1 MSETKDL
8 KPETKKKDGVYV
20 FIIILL
26 IAALAALGLLIANKN
41 KNLNQCSIE
50 KASLE
55 SDMAGMEDMMGQY
68 VGSEKGNIKE
78 DLRGMLEMYDDQLLK
93 NNANKDSIQFQ
104 KDKIT
109 TLLQELDNNK
119 KSSARQIYKY
129 KKETETLRKI
139 MKGYIQQIDSLN
151 TLNIGLRTD
160 LETTNKTLTN
170 VSTERDALKEKTS
183 SLESKVAAGARLNA
197 FNIYTAGMK
206 YKLDGSLKENESAGK
221 VAKVRSCFTIG
232 ENAIAQSGPK
242 NIYLQVITPD
252 GKVLYQRSSNIINID
267 GANILYSDKKEIDY
281 QNQSIDV
288 CVYYDTNGADLVKG
302 NYVVKLYADGAVIG
316 KDSFTLK

>member
-1 MSETKDL
+1 MSETQDL
-8 KPETKKKDGVYV
+8 KPESKKKDGMYV

-26 IAALAALGLLIANKN
+26 IAALGALGLLIANKN

-78 DLRGMLEMYDDQLLK
+78 DLRSMLEMYDDQLLK
-93 NNANKDSIQFQ
+93 NNANKDSIQLQ

-109 TLLQELDNNK
+109 SLLQELDNNK

-151 TLNIGLRTD
+151 TLNVGLRTD

-170 VSTERDALKEKTS
+170 VSSERDELKEKTTK
-183 SLESKVAAGARLNA
+183 LESKVAAGARLNA
-197 FNIYTAGMK
+197 FNIYTSGMK

-221 VAKVRSCFTIG
+221 VAKIRSCFTIG
-232 ENAIAQSGPK
+232 ENAIAQSGSK

-252 GKVLYQRSSNIINID
+252 GKVLYQRSSNVINID

-302 NYVVKLYADGAVIG
+302 NYIVKLYADGAVIG

>member
-1 MSETKDL
+1 MSETQNS
-8 KPETKKKDGVYV
+8 KPESKKKDGIYV

-26 IAALAALGLLIANKN
+26 IAALGALGLLIANKN

-78 DLRGMLEMYDDQLLK
+78 DLRSMLEMYDDQLLK

-109 TLLQELDNNK
+109 SLIQELDNNK

-129 KKETETLRKI
+129 KKESETLRKI
-139 MKGYIQQIDSLN
+139 MKGYIQTIDSLN
-151 TLNIGLRTD
+151 TLNVGLRTD

-170 VSTERDALKEKTS
+170 VSTERDELKEKTTK
-183 SLESKVAAGARLNA
+183 LESKVAAGARLNA
-197 FNIYTAGMK
+197 FNIYTSGMK
-206 YKLDGSLKENESAGK
+206 YKLDGSLKENETAGK

-232 ENAIAQSGPK
+232 ENAIAQSGTK

-252 GKVLYQRSSNIINID
+252 GKVLYQRSSNVINID

-316 KDSFTLK
+316 KDSF

>member
-1 MSETKDL
+1 MSETQDL
-8 KPETKKKDGVYV
+8 KPESKKKDGMYV

-26 IAALAALGLLIANKN
+26 IAALGALGLLIANKN

-78 DLRGMLEMYDDQLLK
+78 DLRSMLEMYDNQLLK
-93 NNANKDSIQFQ
+93 NNANKDSIQLQ

-109 TLLQELDNNK
+109 SLLQELDNNK

-139 MKGYIQQIDSLN
+139 MKGYIQTIDSLN
-151 TLNIGLRTD
+151 TLNVGLRTD
-160 LETTNKTLTN
+160 LETTNTALTN

-183 SLESKVAAGARLNA
+183 TLESKVAAGARLNA

-206 YKLDGSLKENESAGK
+206 YKLDGSLKENEKSGK
-221 VAKVRSCFTIG
+221 VAKIRSCFTIG
-232 ENAIAQSGPK
+232 ENAIAQSGSK

-252 GKVLYQRSSNIINID
+252 GKVLYQRSSNVINID

-302 NYVVKLYADGAVIG
+302 NYIVKLYADGAVIG

>member
-8 KPETKKKDGVYV
+8 KPESKKKDGVYV

-183 SLESKVAAGARLNA
+183 TLESKVAAGARLNA

>member
-1 MSETKDL
+1 MSETQDL
-8 KPETKKKDGVYV
+8 KPESKKKDGVYV

-78 DLRGMLEMYDDQLLK
+78 DLRSMLEMYDDQLLK
-93 NNANKDSIQFQ
+93 NNANKDSIQLQ

-139 MKGYIQQIDSLN
+139 MKGYIQTIDSLN
-151 TLNIGLRTD
+151 TLNVGLRTD

-170 VSTERDALKEKTS
+170 VSSERDELKEKTTK
-183 SLESKVAAGARLNA
+183 LESKVAAGARLNA
-197 FNIYTAGMK
+197 FNVYTAGMK

-232 ENAIAQSGPK
+232 ENAIAQAGPK

-252 GKVLYQRSSNIINID
+252 GKVLYQRSSNVINID

>member
-1 MSETKDL
+1 MSETQNS
-8 KPETKKKDGVYV
+8 KPESKKKDGIYV

-26 IAALAALGLLIANKN
+26 IAALGALGLLIANKN

-78 DLRGMLEMYDDQLLK
+78 DLRSMLEMYDDQLLK

-109 TLLQELDNNK
+109 SLIQELDNNK

-129 KKETETLRKI
+129 KKESETLRKI
-139 MKGYIQQIDSLN
+139 MKGYIQTIDSLN
-151 TLNIGLRTD
+151 TLNVGLRTD

-170 VSTERDALKEKTS
+170 VSTERDELKEKTTK
-183 SLESKVAAGARLNA
+183 LESKVAAGARLNA
-197 FNIYTAGMK
+197 FNIYTSGMK
-206 YKLDGSLKENESAGK
+206 YKLDGSLKENETAGK

-232 ENAIAQSGPK
+232 ENAIAQSGTK

-252 GKVLYQRSSNIINID
+252 GKVLYQRSSNVINID